1 MDITGSDCITF
12 STQMTQLHFSDGLRC
27 TAYEHQD
34 CTNKFASSKG
44 KVRKV
49 EGNFD
54 VGTDAR
60 AKKNGVQGIGRSHR
74 FRFYDEWFDAINI
87 VPASDGVSVLTFCP
101 GFLSEDPDTHEVDY
115 DEEMYPREEDIN
127 WVRRLR
133 DTNRVYQHMFES
145 ESEST
150 SSSHPRIVRYLGPT
164 PTGYRLER
172 LKHGPAYPRDLDPTT
187 NDAVLALYQR
197 WALQGLNALDYI
209 HSKGIVLN
217 AFTEDALWIR
227 EDLSLAV
234 AGLPAAAC
242 TDLRVPAG
250 YWCTMPKE
258 GWSNPW
264 RALFYGEVE
273 PEVFSEDVTGC
284 PKRDIFDWAVWV
296 CTNMSGASPLRHG
309 ITASR
314 SSQEYRNELRKR
326 ENALECGEFVDWPR
340 LPDEMLGV
348 VVVKALR
355 GEYATAAQALGESR
369 DLVQACGRTL
379 SDSHVDKI
387 DGFVWDQEFTVKR
400 RSAVYWDILARN
412 NGFEK
417 TRHSADIESQAS
429 KRDPGEDY

>member
-1 MDITGSDCITF
+1 MFNAVLS
-12 STQMTQLHFSDGLRC
+12 LLGLRGRNP
-27 TAYEHQD
+27 TDIEALSPTTQRTRRPYGGQPVPLDASQD
-34 CTNKFASSKG
+34 P
-44 KVRKV
+44 
-49 EGNFD
+49 
-54 VGTDAR
+54 TD
-60 AKKNGVQGIGRSHR
+60 SD
-74 FRFYDEWFDAINI
+74 FYDEWFDAINI

-101 GFLSEDPDTHEVDY
+101 GFLSEDPNTHEVDY

-172 LKHGPAYPRDLDPTT
+172 LKPGPAYPRDLDPTT

-234 AGLPAAAC
+234 AGFPAAAC
-242 TDLRVPAG
+242 ATCVCRQ
-250 YWCTMPKE
+250 E
-258 GWSNPW
+258 EWSNPW
-264 RALFYGEVE
+264 RAPFYGEVE
-273 PEVFSEDVTGC
+273 PERFTEDLTEC

-309 ITASR
+309 ITTSR
-314 SSQEYRNELRKR
+314 SSKEYYDELHEREKALKR
-326 ENALECGEFVDWPR
+326 GEFVNWPR

-355 GEYATAAQALGESR
+355 GEYTTAAQALEESR
-369 DLVQACGRTL
+369 DLVEACGRTL
-379 SDSHVDKI
+379 SDSHVDEI
-387 DGFVWDQEFTVKR
+387 DGFVWDHEFTVKR
-400 RSAVYWDILARN
+400 RSEVCWNILAKG
-412 NGFEK
+412 NGFGK
-417 TRHSADIESQAS
+417 DGDSVDTASQMS